1 MTTCPYCHDDERTN
15 EPYAACCPQA
25 QDAEHALDDLMTRDL
40 RDSVVEEIARTWRE
54 VDDG

>member
-1 MTTCPYCHDDERTN
+1 MTTCPYCHDDERAN
-15 EPYAACCPQA
+15 EPYATCCPQA

-40 RDSVVEEIARTWRE
+40 RDSVVDEIARTWRE